1 MYVFLKT
8 NFRTNPHDVRFTAE
22 MSALGQKQTFRDVEA
37 MSALLPIADIRTSS
51 SFAVLNSARPI
62 LDLFQPGFAHAFEE
76 FRHRARGIWDVAFDP
91 RDRMFRLQF
100 H

>member
-37 MSALLPIADIRTSS
+37 MSALPLITDIDRRHSNVCFVPIADITGPAWREYPCWGGSHFRRGGLS
-51 SFAVLNSARPI
+51 YLLI
-62 LDLFQPGFAHAFEE
+62 GFRRLAF
-76 FRHRARGIWDVAFDP
+76 
-91 RDRMFRLQF
+91 
-100 H
+100 